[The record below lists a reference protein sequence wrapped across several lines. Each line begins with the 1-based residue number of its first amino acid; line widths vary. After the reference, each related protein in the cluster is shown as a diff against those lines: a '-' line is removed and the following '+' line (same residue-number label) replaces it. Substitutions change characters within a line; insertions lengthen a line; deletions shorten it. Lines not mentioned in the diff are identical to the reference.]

1 MDVELNAPESFLLCN
16 DEKCSS
22 VFKYLDLS
30 VHTVIDGPDPRDHFA
45 NERNLL
51 TWVRTGTT
59 LSLIGKNV
67 NSSYR
72 LFFLLTNFIGFMTL
86 LDMPT
91 KNFAPSY
98 SLPWTSETVSI
109 NAKIVSYIFVGLGF
123 TCFIYSLYS
132 YFRNQRQIV
141 KRLLDV
147 GHGWLGYLI
156 ATAIMLFVVFIM
168 VMALTEIDPV

>member
-22 VFKYLDLS
+22 IFKYLDLS

-59 LSLIGKNV
+59 LSLV
-67 NSSYR
+67 
-72 LFFLLTNFIGFMTL
+72 GFMTL

-98 SLPWTSETVSI
+98 SLPWTSEPVSL

-156 ATAIMLFVVFIM
+156 ATVIMLFVVFIM
-168 VMALTEIDPV
+168 VMALTEINPV